1 MPLRFLS
8 KLIVFPKRNTTL
20 SQLKLNSDIFST
32 KIAIDDNTTRTDYN
46 PELITILIKEH
57 KDIVKV
63 SYSIKNLIDHREWKK
78 AQDQLKQLS
87 SLIHA
92 HMNAETVTLYQ
103 ILEQIHLSESEEV
116 EMIKFIRKEMAAVGF
131 DLIEFIDKYSNMA
144 IEDIN
149 KNTFINEY
157 DKLLY
162 SMSARIELEESTL
175 YPLYEI
181 LLSQKY

>member
-8 KLIVFPKRNTTL
+8 KLIVFPKRNTIL
-20 SQLKLNSDIFST
+20 SPLKLDGDIFST
-32 KIAIDDNTTRTDYN
+32 KIAIDDSVMCTDYN

-63 SYSIKNLIDHREWKK
+63 SYSIKNLIDHHEWKK
-78 AQDQLKQLS
+78 AQDQLKHLS

-92 HMNAETVTLYQ
+92 HMNAETVTLYH

-131 DLIEFIDKYSNMA
+131 DLIGFINKYSEIPVEN
-144 IEDIN
+144 IN
-149 KNTFINEY
+149 KNAFINEY

-162 SMSARIELEESTL
+162 TMSARIELEESTL